1 MINIDDKNRQEE
13 IYPTEVERY
22 EPAVCE
28 NRRERESLMVSKR
41 GEKKRKENIR
51 HASRGD
57 GNEKADYVVSWA
69 PNGAPGLRIWR
80 RDHRLH
86 GLRRSQ

>member
-22 EPAVCE
+22 EPAVRE

-41 GEKKRKENIR
+41 GEKK
-51 HASRGD
+51 
-57 GNEKADYVVSWA
+57 EKRTSAM
-69 PNGAPGLRIWR
+69 LRVATETKKLIM
-80 RDHRLH
+80 
-86 GLRRSQ
+86 